1 MNSLFPGRDQE
12 AGTDAAFDAM
22 LKSAL
27 ERSEGAPVAQPRH
40 ASLDD
45 RIIRGVQR
53 RAPPEK
59 TPLPPLLKVYWVL
72 IALLLLLVLA
82 ALSNRRQQTS
92 SSRTSDSPTE
102 RQQLEPTPA
111 LFRPTPASTPSSVT
125 GISNSAG
132 RYLKIGPAEAWM
144 GIDHENW
151 SRYGI
156 SPLWVWSRSPLVA
169 GSPEV
174 MGPAATVRAGW
185 PRYDPAYGSAKC
197 YAGDCLRGSPKAA

>member
-45 RIIRGVQR
+45 RILPGVER

-82 ALSNRRQQTS
+82 ALSNRRQEPS

-102 RQQLEPTPA
+102 RRQASPRRLS
-111 LFRPTPASTPSSVT
+111 FRLHQP
-125 GISNSAG
+125 
-132 RYLKIGPAEAWM
+132 
-144 GIDHENW
+144 
-151 SRYGI
+151 
-156 SPLWVWSRSPLVA
+156 
-169 GSPEV
+169 
-174 MGPAATVRAGW
+174 VR
-185 PRYDPAYGSAKC
+185 PP
-197 YAGDCLRGSPKAA
+197 